1 MLLKIAV
8 GVTESGTLIHP
19 VSGLVLGVTG
29 ADGNR
34 NEIRSDDAGIAPVF
48 LFAGIYRVV
57 SLEPVIW
64 QGKPYSWDLR
74 IQVVPGM
81 GTLRL
86 TQENSTAAVALAI
99 PSPRA
104 EPKPVVPELAVP
116 TSPVPQRPTAPQPLT
131 PQPVT
136 PQPVTPQPVTP
147 QPATPQPVAPQAP
160 ASQPPSTSASARAP
174 GSVVRIRKGFWLNAS
189 LGYGRLGC
197 YLCNGYFNG
206 LGGGLSFGKAVNQ
219 RLLLGVG
226 TSAWT
231 KSEGGVTR
239 SLGMVDARLR
249 FYSNGKGTL
258 FVTGGLGVGIIG
270 SDVSGIGSRSTTG
283 VGFLVGIGRD
293 FQVANNVSLTPF
305 GNAFAIRTA
314 DSDATVGQ
322 IGLGLTFH

>member
-1 MLLKIAV
+1 MSAQVPAAGDLDLSGRVLLKIAV

-19 VSGLVLGVTG
+19 VSGLVFGVTG

-57 SLEPVIW
+57 SSEPVIW

-116 TSPVPQRPTAPQPLT
+116 TSAVPQRPTAPQP
-131 PQPVT
+131 V
-136 PQPVTPQPVTP
+136 
-147 QPATPQPVAPQAP
+147 APQPVAPQAP
-160 ASQPPSTSASARAP
+160 AAQPPSTSASAQAT
-174 GSVVRIRKGFWLNAS
+174 GGAVRIRKGFWLNAS

-197 YLCNGYFNG
+197 YLCNGYFDG
-206 LGGGLSFGKAVNQ
+206 LAGGLSFGAAVNQ

-239 SLGMVDARLR
+239 SLGMVDGRLR
-249 FYSNGKGTL
+249 FYSNSKGTL
-258 FVTGGLGVGIIG
+258 FVTGGLGLGIIG

-293 FQVANNVSLTPF
+293 FQGANNVSLTPF

-322 IGLGLTFH
+322 IGLGLTFR